1 LNPLNDDMKKKA
13 ARDVAK
19 AESAIVVG
27 TGNYVVVADSML
39 ITMQQFEKGKVPIRA
54 GKIGQQ

>member
-1 LNPLNDDMKKKA
+1 MKKKA